1 MQKKRHI
8 LSERPLTKGVNLLV
22 VPLLWLSKG
31 KKAIVAIW
39 LIFGISSE
47 KKYLSCPF
55 FCCHILVIFNA
66 VVHKLTSRLDHRDN
80 NVA

>member
-1 MQKKRHI
+1 
-8 LSERPLTKGVNLLV
+8 V
-22 VPLLWLSKG
+22 VVEG

-66 VVHKLTSRLDHRDN
+66 VVHKLTSRLDHRYN